1 MWQQVVPG
9 AWPQGNNFLTPTTG
23 LMSQNWPVPV
33 AALPMADPGHSSA
46 NVNQERVMKEL
57 ADLTKKFEE
66 EKKRTRDIFTMNS
79 REVVSLKDKIST
91 LEVSK
96 KGLRDKLEKERE
108 KTRSLEKKVEELQAD
123 AGELKK
129 EKKSRKLAEE
139 KLMNHVKAAK
149 GSEKE
154 KGISENKKLS
164 EAEKERELRKAKAS
178 AKREE
183 TLQKIESKKNSK
195 QRDEEWDEDYMDCS
209 GRGVGVISAK
219 RRKSTEGQISSVNV
233 IEVGKVGR
241 DKTSKREKGLID
253 TSNAKKKQKLEE
265 TGKKD
270 EESNEKNADANKK
283 AGAGST
289 GGVLKVPFKIV
300 LDCKVGVI
308 LPVF

>member
-1 MWQQVVPG
+1 M
-9 AWPQGNNFLTPTTG
+9 
-23 LMSQNWPVPV
+23 
-33 AALPMADPGHSSA
+33 
-46 NVNQERVMKEL
+46 
-57 ADLTKKFEE
+57 
-66 EKKRTRDIFTMNS
+66 
-79 REVVSLKDKIST
+79 
-91 LEVSK
+91 
-96 KGLRDKLEKERE
+96 EKERE

-129 EKKSRKLAEE
+129 EIKLRKLAEE

-233 IEVGKVGR
+233 IEVGMKVGR